1 MTERT
6 QRNNITLAFITLV
19 GVVIIV
25 SVIGFFTFRKGTD
38 IIQGQA
44 EATEYRVSSKVP
56 GRILKFFVSEGD
68 QVKAGDTLAILEA
81 PDVMA
86 KLSQAQALEQAA
98 QALNEKAERGT
109 RAEQLQAAYE
119 MWQKA
124 KAGKEIAEK
133 SYQRVNRLY
142 EEGVMSAQKRDEAKA
157 QYDAMTATERRRQT
171 HGASQGKASRRGCSR
186 SEFVHQRNVSD
197 GICRRGSDGDI
208 PQGRRT
214 GRNRSTYHERS
225 PTGRYVG
232 NIQCA

>member
-25 SVIGFFTFRKGTD
+25 SVIGFFTFRKGTE

-86 KLSQAQALEQAA
+86 KLSQALGTSGSGF
-98 QALNEKAERGT
+98 ERESRTGHT
-109 RAEQLQAAYE
+109 CRATS
-119 MWQKA
+119 
-124 KAGKEIAEK
+124 GGI
-133 SYQRVNRLY
+133 
-142 EEGVMSAQKRDEAKA
+142 
-157 QYDAMTATERRRQT
+157 
-171 HGASQGKASRRGCSR
+171 
-186 SEFVHQRNVSD
+186 RNVAKSE
-197 GICRRGSDGDI
+197 GWK
-208 PQGRRT
+208 
-214 GRNRSTYHERS
+214 RNSREII
-225 PTGRYVG
+225 PTGQPPV
-232 NIQCA
+232 

>member
-124 KAGKEIAEK
+124 RGKSAIRCHDRYRTGSGSPIHHGKE
-133 SYQRVNRLY
+133 R
-142 EEGVMSAQKRDEAKA
+142 G
-157 QYDAMTATERRRQT
+157 ATRRQT
-171 HGASQGKASRRGCSR
+171 HGASQSKASRRGCSR

-208 PQGRRT
+208 P
-214 GRNRSTYHERS
+214 
-225 PTGRYVG
+225 
-232 NIQCA
+232 